1 MPSDASKHHGVAQ
14 AGHLVRMDYDLW
26 AEGGGRSDLIDT
38 THEEVAQ
45 TANIP
50 SSPGNPW
57 GPRPH
62 LIGGDYFPTGIEAA
76 LMGLKVGEEMEKE
89 FPPADAFGER
99 DPNLIELFSMREVS
113 RLPEM
118 RREDAH
124 LDVGTVLTIEGRRG
138 RVVTLT
144 QARVRV
150 DFNPAFAGRKVR
162 GKFRVTELISEP
174 VDQVRAIVELQYGR
188 ASEFQIAIHEK
199 VVTLTVPD
207 RSKFDISWMA
217 AKPRVIDRIRSQVAP
232 HSIRVVEE
240 YVTPVPDKSEKG
252 EASERGESSA
262 PTEKAEK
269 EAPAEKAAEPA
280 KTSGHE
286 KVVDHGKSAEH
297 HKTPRDEKAVAHEKS
312 GDHFK
317 TPGPP

>member
-14 AGHLVRMDYDLW
+14 TGHLVRMDYDLW

-50 SSPGNPW
+50 SSPGTPW

-76 LMGLKVGEEMEKE
+76 LVGLKVGEVVEKE
-89 FPPADAFGER
+89 FPPTDAFGER

-162 GKFRVTELISEP
+162 GKFRVTELISDP

-240 YVTPVPDKSEKG
+240 YVTPVPEKAEKG
-252 EASERGESSA
+252 EPSEKAETSA
-262 PTEKAEK
+262 PAEKAEK
-269 EAPAEKAAEPA
+269 EAPAEKTAEPA
-280 KTSGHE
+280 KTSGHD
-286 KVVDHGKSAEH
+286 KAIDHGKSAEH
-297 HKTPRDEKAVAHEKS
+297 HKTPRDEKTVGHEKS

-317 TPGPP
+317 TPGPQ